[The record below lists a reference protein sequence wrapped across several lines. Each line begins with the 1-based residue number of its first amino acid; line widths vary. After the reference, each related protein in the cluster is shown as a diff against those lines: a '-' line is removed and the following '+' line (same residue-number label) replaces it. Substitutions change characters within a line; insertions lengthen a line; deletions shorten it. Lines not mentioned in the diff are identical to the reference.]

1 MTERSRISQL
11 SGTLQAEARIDANAA
26 SADTADEF
34 VVFKNT
40 FDADVKVVSV
50 DVTFEATLTGRA
62 TDHVSLQILNKGLAG
77 SGTKAVTTVKAFDN
91 GVDATAFV
99 PNGQTLGAA
108 GDLTVLPGEVLTM
121 DKAAVGN
128 GQIVSA
134 GVVNIGFQFA

>member
-40 FDADVKVVSV
+40 FDADVKIVSV

-62 TDHVSLQILNKGLAG
+62 TDHVSLQILNKGTAG
-77 SGTKAVTTVKAFDN
+77 SGSKAVTLVKAFDDTI
-91 GVDATAFV
+91 DAAAFV
-99 PNGQTLGAA
+99 PNAQVLGVAA
-108 GDLTVLPGEVLTM
+108 DLTVLPGEVLTLN
-121 DKAAVGN
+121 KAAVN
-128 GQIVSA
+128 DGQIVSA
-134 GVVNIGFQFA
+134 AVVNIGFQFA